1 MLIVFL
7 VAAAGGFI
15 LLMGLSFW
23 FGKHKPVE
31 VNGQR
36 ASAEIEASVAGSLKS
51 TGKAFVL
58 FGALILV
65 GDALWYQFGHMSA
78 ASVAERNIQA
88 SANDV
93 RMNEIKLQ
101 RLVRSWV
108 VAHLKDPESAQFR
121 NQYGLCGEV
130 NAKNA
135 MGGYVGYRRFIA
147 VREDLVVVDDGLT
160 SSPADFEKVWASS
173 CDSSP
178 TGSARLPQ

>member
-1 MLIVFL
+1 MEQEQ
-7 VAAAGGFI
+7 A
-15 LLMGLSFW
+15 
-23 FGKHKPVE
+23 
-31 VNGQR
+31 NGDD
-36 ASAEIEASVAGSLKS
+36 LP
-51 TGKAFVL
+51 TGKSNVGKYVLASFAAVALLAYGAFQVVASSRA
-58 FGALILV
+58 GPP
-65 GDALWYQFGHMSA
+65 A
-78 ASVAERNIQA
+78 AQVEPRFSQA
-88 SANDV
+88 APQPAPEAAPQDV